1 MVFPES
7 RIPTMNISFAHVA
20 LNCHDI
26 ATTEAF
32 YTKHFGFRR
41 ARSVDLGGG
50 KQIVFLKSGDVYLEL
65 FQADA
70 LSPYEQP
77 KNDGPAWPGV
87 RHIAFQVKDVDA
99 KLAEMGSDAKLSF
112 GPFGFDSFIPGWRTA
127 WITDPDGTIVEI
139 SQGFT
144 DDATLINYRT
154 SPESS
159 RASDTAPVGAA

>member
-1 MVFPES
+1 MP
-7 RIPTMNISFAHVA
+7 PTPRRFMTSFAHVA

-41 ARSVDLGGG
+41 ARAVDLGGG
-50 KQIVFLKSGDVYLEL
+50 KQIVFIKAGETYLEL

-70 LSPYEQP
+70 ISPYGQP
-77 KNDGPAWPGV
+77 TNDGPTWPGV

-99 KLAEMGSDAKLSF
+99 KIAEMGSEAKLSF
-112 GPFGFDSFIPGWRTA
+112 GPFGFDAFIQGWRTA
-127 WITDPDGTIVEI
+127 WVTDPDGTIVEI

-144 DDATLINYRT
+144 DDATLLSNRTTPENSRT
-154 SPESS
+154 SEKS
-159 RASDTAPVGAA
+159 PVGAA